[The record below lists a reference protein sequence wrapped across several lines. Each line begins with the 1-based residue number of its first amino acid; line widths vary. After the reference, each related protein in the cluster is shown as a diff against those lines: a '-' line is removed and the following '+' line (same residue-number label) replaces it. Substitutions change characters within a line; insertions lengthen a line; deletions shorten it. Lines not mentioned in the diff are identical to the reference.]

1 MNRNLDYCYYIC
13 VVTRPNTILFL
24 FFSIRLAN
32 WKKLGQPWL
41 ATGKPVDTGQ
51 Q

>member
-1 MNRNLDYCYYIC
+1 MNKNLDYCYYIC
-13 VVTRPNTILFL
+13 VVTRPNTIF
-24 FFSIRLAN
+24 FVFSIRLAN
-32 WKKLGQPWL
+32 WEKLGQPWL